1 MSDKKDALHANHV
14 AGQSVDK
21 KGINM
26 EIKFQTLNVDAR
38 PLKKA
43 NHNDSGW
50 DLTASSEPVFEIKTI
65 AGKDYIVNVIYDTGV
80 RVEFPDGYCG
90 FVYPRS
96 SIKKYDLFLSNSV
109 GVIDEGY
116 RGSIQVAFRTI
127 VPVEPKDANSLSLY
141 KKGDRIAQL
150 VITRRED
157 IQMVEGIV
165 DTNTVRSTGGFGS
178 SGIT

>member
-1 MSDKKDALHANHV
+1 
-14 AGQSVDK
+14 
-21 KGINM
+21 M
-26 EIKFQTLNVDAR
+26 EIKFQTLNSDAR
-38 PLKKA
+38 SLKKA

-50 DLTASSEPVFEIKTI
+50 DLTASSEPVFEIRTI
-65 AGKDYIVNVIYDTGV
+65 AGKDYVVNVIYDTGV
-80 RVEFPDGYCG
+80 RVEFPEGYCG

-116 RGSIQVAFRTI
+116 RGSIQVAFR
-127 VPVEPKDANSLSLY
+127 PVVTTEAKDVNSLNLY

-157 IQMVEGIV
+157 IQMVDGIV

>member
-1 MSDKKDALHANHV
+1 
-14 AGQSVDK
+14 
-21 KGINM
+21 M
-26 EIKFQTLNVDAR
+26 EIKFQALNADAR

-43 NHNDSGW
+43 NYNDSGW
-50 DLTASSEPVFEIKTI
+50 DLTASSEPVFEIRTI
-65 AGKDYIVNVIYDTGV
+65 AGKDYVVNVIYDTGI
-80 RVEFPDGYCG
+80 RVEFPEGYCG

-109 GVIDEGY
+109 GVIDQGY

-127 VPVEPKDANSLSLY
+127 VPVDPKDSDSLILY

-150 VITRRED
+150 VITKRED

-165 DTNTVRSTGGFGS
+165 DINTVRSTGGFGS
-178 SGIT
+178 SGIQ

>member
-1 MSDKKDALHANHV
+1 MN
-14 AGQSVDK
+14 
-21 KGINM
+21 INF
-26 EIKFQTLNVDAR
+26 EKINQDAR
-38 PLKKA
+38 DLKKA

-65 AGKDYIVNVIYDTGV
+65 AGKDYVVNVIYDTGI
-80 RVEFPDGYCG
+80 RVEFPTGYCG

-116 RGSIQVAFRTI
+116 RGSIQVAFR
-127 VPVEPKDANSLSLY
+127 PVVAVEAKDVNSLTLY

-157 IQMVEGIV
+157 IQMVDGIV

>member
-1 MSDKKDALHANHV
+1 MN
-14 AGQSVDK
+14 
-21 KGINM
+21 
-26 EIKFQTLNVDAR
+26 IKFQMLSEGSK

-50 DLTASSEPVFEIKTI
+50 DLTASSEPSFDIRNI
-65 AGKDYIVNVIYDTGV
+65 AGKEYIVNIIYDTGV
-80 RVEFPDGYCG
+80 RVEFPEGYCG

-116 RGSIQVAFRTI
+116 RGSIQVAFR
-127 VPVEPKDANSLSLY
+127 PVVTTEAKDVNSLNLY

-157 IQMVEGIV
+157 VQMVDGIV

>member
-1 MSDKKDALHANHV
+1 MD
-14 AGQSVDK
+14 
-21 KGINM
+21 
-26 EIKFQTLNVDAR
+26 IKFQMLTEGAK

-50 DLTASSEPVFEIKTI
+50 DLTASSEPSFDIRSV
-65 AGKDYIVNVIYDTGV
+65 AGKEYIMNIIYDTGV
-80 RVEFPDGYCG
+80 RVEFPEGYCG

-116 RGSIQVAFRTI
+116 RGTIQVAFRTV
-127 VPVEPKDANSLSLY
+127 VPVEPKDAASLTIY

-150 VITRRED
+150 VITKRDVSR
-157 IQMVEGIV
+157 ILYKLLRILQLQ
-165 DTNTVRSTGGFGS
+165 TKYT
-178 SGIT
+178 